1 MELRNNML
9 WAINIFVENKSV
21 GQSVCVIK
29 NIWLKL
35 IFQQSIEL
43 YVPTIVQFYLR
54 TVIVNQGLNKK

>member
-43 YVPTIVQFYLR
+43 YVPTIVQDC
-54 TVIVNQGLNKK
+54 N